1 VRGLRGPDGT
11 AGANRRA
18 RRRTSTP
25 PQEASAPEAAPAEP
39 VLAEPEPPEPAP
51 PELAPLEAATAEST
65 PADAATADQVPDE
78 PLTARPDSAGPDSA
92 GSESADAAPAAEA
105 LLASALPPEADASD
119 ADGPVNYDEEGLG
132 EVEIDGL
139 LYRFDSGRQGTA
151 LCLSRRREGVWR
163 WSYVGELRW
172 DGRDLRSKA
181 LDRALLTRLSASL
194 RTLAEQVS

>member
-1 VRGLRGPDGT
+1 LARSAPQT
-11 AGANRRA
+11 AL
-18 RRRTSTP
+18 
-25 PQEASAPEAAPAEP
+25 PEAA
-39 VLAEPEPPEPAP
+39 LPETADAALPETADAALPEPAP
-51 PELAPLEAATAEST
+51 PEPAPLEAAAAGS
-65 PADAATADQVPDE
+65 ADAAAAGQVPEE
-78 PLTARPDSAGPDSA
+78 PLTASGGSA
-92 GSESADAAPAAEA
+92 GSSSAGAASAAEPP
-105 LLASALPPEADASD
+105 LASALPPEAEASD

-139 LYRFDSGRQGTA
+139 IYRFDSGKQGTA